1 MLDMSRH
8 FIPPKLIYKTIDA
21 MELSRLNILHLHLT
35 DSQSFPIELEDVVL
49 ANGST
54 LALSSLA
61 KRGAFSHDKVYRLQD
76 LRDIVAYATVR
87 GIEVI
92 PEIDMPAHA
101 LSWGKAFTD
110 VIVPCHVLANSQQT
124 PHNIYP
130 LDPSNPTTFLLVEEI
145 LKQIIGIFPSRFLH
159 IGGDEVNEQCWR
171 ESVALQEWAKRTNVN
186 AHQLTK
192 YFETEVFRIVL
203 HKLKKIPI
211 VWQGI
216 LDAGNVPEE
225 YVFTGEGTQSTT
237 TAVRSRGRRLTSVA
251 SAMTTEEP
259 LLLFPSGS
267 SSSSSEDTAKV
278 IIEPWKCWGGLAV
291 RAAAEAIGRRQYP
304 VWMAACHYLDY
315 NSDWTT
321 FLMTD
326 QLGKVDPAF
335 LPKPYSSSSS
345 SGSSAASAATTSS
358 ASKPN
363 DRRQHSDYFL
373 GGEGAMWTECV
384 DHTNFEC
391 RVWPRAGAI
400 AQSLWGFHPVV
411 DSPTTTTSTAYSSS
425 PSDSAALTL
434 PFTQYLYASYVH
446 FRYFLSHVL
455 HVAAAPLIFHY
466 PERSGNH
473 GASST
478 SALSLSLSQDALASS
493 ASSISSAATL
503 SSGPQ
508 NLVPIYPKNM
518 SRALQLIDALEAGIT
533 ITSSG
538 PKVIASLPRGAI
550 HKAGH
555 QMWISS
561 QCLGIPES
569 IQRPLTTSSI
579 SVAQLNIADGSLGLR
594 RDQML
599 AWLQS
604 KAQAGV
610 MVVGFCEL
618 VGWNTLHSKTELV
631 KNLPWL
637 ALRAAHAGFVHSYVS
652 KPFATNAYPVGL
664 VSIYPLEVLHEW
676 HAPHLQRGAVHVY
689 IAALQLHVVVVHL
702 HAHDATLRA
711 QEAAWLMHMLQ
722 PILTRGERLVLMG
735 DLNTLSPYDR
745 QHHEAQGLLH
755 LLERSDHPVFP
766 RLRKKF
772 TTPDGQ
778 HMDYRAMQHFLKYVN
793 PLLHSLSLL
802 CEAAVGLAS

>member
-1 MLDMSRH
+1 MLDVSRH
-8 FIPPKLIYKTIDA
+8 FIPPRLIYKTIDA

-35 DSQSFPIELEDVVL
+35 DSQSFPIQLEDVIL

-54 LALSSLA
+54 LALSALA
-61 KRGAFSHDKVYRLQD
+61 QQGAFSNDKVYKLQE
-76 LRDIVAYATVR
+76 LRDIVAYATIR

-110 VIVPCHVLANSQQT
+110 VIVPCHILANSQQT

-145 LKQIIGIFPSRFLH
+145 LKQIIGIFPSRYLH

-203 HKLKKIPI
+203 HKLKKVPI

-216 LDAGNVPEE
+216 LDAGNIPEE
-225 YVFTGEGTQSTT
+225 SVFTAEGAQPTSTT
-237 TAVRSRGRRLTSVA
+237 KATVRSRGRRLTSVA

-267 SSSSSEDTAKV
+267 SGSSSEDTAKV

-291 RAAAEAIGRRQYP
+291 RAASEAIGRRQYP

-326 QLGKVDPAF
+326 QLGKVDPAT
-335 LPKPYSSSSS
+335 LPKPYSSSA
-345 SGSSAASAATTSS
+345 SSATASAS
-358 ASKPN
+358 ASSTPN
-363 DRRQHSDYFL
+363 GRRQHSDYFL
-373 GGEGAMWTECV
+373 GGEGAMWTEYV

-411 DSPTTTTSTAYSSS
+411 DGTTTTAATAATYSSS
-425 PSDSAALTL
+425 TADSATLT
-434 PFTQYLYASYVH
+434 PAFTQYLYASYVH
-446 FRYFLSHVL
+446 FRYFLTHVL

-466 PERSGNH
+466 PERSSGNH
-473 GASST
+473 GASSSST
-478 SALSLSLSQDALASS
+478 LSTQDALSLPSS
-493 ASSISSAATL
+493 SSHSSSSSS

-538 PKVIASLPRGAI
+538 PKVIAALPAGAI
-550 HKAGH
+550 HKTGH

-569 IQRPLTTSSI
+569 IQRPLTTSTI
-579 SVAQLNIADGSLGLR
+579 SVVQLNIADGSLGPR

-652 KPFATNAYPVGL
+652 KPYATNAYPVGL
-664 VSIYPLEVLHEW
+664 VSIYPMEVLHEW
-676 HAPHLQRGAVHVY
+676 HAPQLQRGAVHVY

-722 PILTRGERLVLMG
+722 PILARGERLVLMG

-745 QHHEAQGLLH
+745 RHHEAQGLLR
-755 LLERSDHPVFP
+755 LLERADHPVFS

-778 HMDYRAMQHFLKYVN
+778 HMDYRAMQHFLKYVT
-793 PLLHSLSLL
+793 
-802 CEAAVGLAS
+802 LAPPRVRP